1 MLQLS
6 ALFPPDLS
14 IDDIIINDS
23 DIIIRLLSTKPNCKC
38 PNCGRTTSRVH
49 SQYQRTL
56 KDLPVTDKKTV
67 ICLQTR
73 KFFCDNPDCDTKI
86 FTERFKS
93 LIKSYARKTDRLNK
107 YLEFLGFA
115 VSAEVGSILSKQILA
130 DVSPDSLLRLIKQT
144 EQAINTDCQYIGID
158 DWAIRKG
165 HKYCT
170 LICDLVTKRPID
182 ILPDR
187 SYETVSGWLRK
198 HPEIKIISMDR
209 SAAYISAAKKELP
222 KAKIVLDR
230 FHIVHNL
237 GQTLM
242 KHLQSQFPNG
252 IVMHLEPP
260 KEEHPQA
267 TEKQLSKQEKRQLEL
282 YDRKWEL
289 IQEVHR
295 LHQSHHSVRRIAKI
309 TKLARATVI
318 KYLNIKEKP
327 IPARTRRGSILDKY
341 KPMISEALQKNLG
354 GPDILEKIRE
364 QGYEGSAS
372 LLRMYIADVRR
383 NREGQSCHSGE
394 ERISRKQLYSLLFWD
409 PDKLPEKD
417 KGILS
422 KLIENP
428 ELVKIYTI
436 VQDFKK
442 AIKTRDI
449 KLLENWINENLKSAT
464 QGFSNFT
471 KRLLDD
477 IEPVRNALLYDW
489 SNGPLEGNINRI
501 KMIKRTMY
509 GRVGF
514 DLLRKKVLFSF
525 R

>member
-1 MLQLS
+1 M
-6 ALFPPDLS
+6 
-14 IDDIIINDS
+14 
-23 DIIIRLLSTKPNCKC
+23 
-38 PNCGRTTSRVH
+38 
-49 SQYQRTL
+49 
-56 KDLPVTDKKTV
+56 DKKTV

-73 KFFCDNPDCDTKI
+73 KFFCDNPDCNTKI

-130 DVSPDSLLRLIKQT
+130 DVSLDSMLRLIKQT
-144 EQAINTDCQYIGID
+144 EQTINTDYQYIGID

-198 HPEIKIISMDR
+198 HPEIKLCQWTDPLLISVQLKR
-209 SAAYISAAKKELP
+209 TS

-242 KHLQSQFPNG
+242 KHLQSRFPNG

-260 KEEHPQA
+260 KKNIRRPRK
-267 TEKQLSKQEKRQLEL
+267 TIIKTRKGQLEL

-295 LHQSHHSVRRIAKI
+295 LHQSHYSVRQIAKI
-309 TKLARATVI
+309 TKLARATVM

-327 IPARTRRGSILDKY
+327 IPVRTRRGSILDKY
-341 KPMISEALQKNLG
+341 KPMISEALQKNLS

-372 LLRMYIADVRR
+372 LLRMYIADIRR
-383 NREGQSCHSGE
+383 NREGQGCHSGE

-442 AIKTRDI
+442 AVKTRDI

-477 IEPVRNALLYDW
+477 IEPIRNALLYDW

-509 GRVGF
+509 GRAGF